1 MMNVEKAAL
10 VLLLTLIFFPR
21 SVQTQEPGLAVTEV
35 WSVRCV
41 VEDDPSS
48 CSMNQQQHLQSE
60 VDGVQ
65 KIVGR
70 LINAT
75 VVYADDPTTGARDLH
90 ISIDLPLGV
99 SLVPGAAIKVDDG
112 QQLNWPYLR
121 CSAAGCAIS
130 NKLDDELLS
139 ALKKGQVLIVAYRAW
154 NAEKNTLIRVPLQG
168 FTKSFNS
175 IQ

>member
-1 MMNVEKAAL
+1 MMNAEKAAL
-10 VLLLTLIFFPR
+10 VLLLTLILFPL
-21 SVQTQEPGLAVTEV
+21 SVQAQEPGLAVTEA

-41 VEDDPSS
+41 VENDPSS
-48 CSMNQQQHLQSE
+48 CSMNQQQHLASE

-99 SLVPGAAIKVDDG
+99 SLVPGAALRVDDG
-112 QQLNWPYLR
+112 QQLNWPYLQ
-121 CSAAGCAIS
+121 CTAAGCAIS
-130 NKLDDELLS
+130 NKLDGELLS
-139 ALKKGQVLIVAYRAW
+139 ALKRGQELLVAYRAW
-154 NAEKNTLIRVPLQG
+154 GAEKNTLIRVPLKG
-168 FTKSFNS
+168 FTKAFNS

>member
-1 MMNVEKAAL
+1 MMNAEKAAL
-10 VLLLTLIFFPR
+10 VLVLTLIFFPR
-21 SVQTQEPGLAVTEV
+21 LVQAQEPGLAVTDLWPV
-35 WSVRCV
+35 HCV
-41 VEDDPSS
+41 VEGDPSS
-48 CSMNQQQHLQSE
+48 CSMTQQQHLQTE
-60 VDGVQ
+60 VDGEQ

-70 LINAT
+70 LLSAT
-75 VVYADDPTTGARDLH
+75 VVYAEDPNTGSRDPH

-99 SLVPGAAIKVDDG
+99 SLAPGAAIKVDDG
-112 QQLNWPYLR
+112 QQLNWPYLQ
-121 CSAAGCAIS
+121 CTAAGCAIS
-130 NKLDDELLS
+130 NKLDGELLS